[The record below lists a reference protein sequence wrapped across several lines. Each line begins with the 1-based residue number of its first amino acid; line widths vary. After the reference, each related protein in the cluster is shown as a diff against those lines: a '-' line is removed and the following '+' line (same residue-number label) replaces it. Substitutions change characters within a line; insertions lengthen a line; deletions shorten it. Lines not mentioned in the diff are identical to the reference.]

1 MPAGRL
7 KLAHAGR
14 RQSGLK
20 ALSKKVNKN
29 TRILGSREKNNIRVT
44 MDTSPDT
51 TAVVQNLAPIAE
63 GLGDT
68 GRIALKIHAESI
80 DVMGSIFKSSTAIF
94 TRVRMIIV
102 IDRQG
107 DSTPPTVTNIFEDE
121 NDFFTGQNRRE
132 DVHSMK
138 RFRIIWDKFIIL
150 NEAFDGQV
158 TCKSFKFHKKL
169 NHNMNF
175 SGAGATDEGKNSI
188 WLITGSD
195 EATNVP
201 TVNADAIFRYTD
213 I

>member
-1 MPAGRL
+1 MPRQYPWL
-7 KLAHAGR
+7 KQAMGIKPMA
-14 RQSGLK
+14 
-20 ALSKKVNKN
+20 ALTKKVNKN

-44 MDTSPDT
+44 MDTTPDT

-80 DVMGSIFKSSTAIF
+80 DLSGSIFKSTASIF

-102 IDRQG
+102 VDRQG
-107 DSTPPTVTNIFEDE
+107 DSTPPTVTNIFETED
-121 NDFFTGQNRRE
+121 DFFQGQIRRE

-138 RFRIIWDKFIIL
+138 RFRIIWDKFIVI

-158 TCKSFKFHKKL
+158 TCQAFKFHKKL
-169 NHNMNF
+169 NFNMNF
-175 SGAGATDEGKNSI
+175 SGAGATDEGRNSI

-201 TVNADAIFRYTD
+201 TVNGDVVFRYTD